1 MASATA
7 CPICD
12 APLTLTE
19 DAVVD
24 ELLEC
29 RDCGTEL
36 VVASLDPPVVE
47 EAPAAEEDWGQ

>member
-1 MASATA
+1 MSSPAL

-12 APLTLTE
+12 AQVPVAV

-29 RDCGTEL
+29 RDCGSEL
-36 VVASLDPPVVE
+36 LVASLDPIALE
-47 EAPAAEEDWGQ
+47 EAPTAEEDWGQ